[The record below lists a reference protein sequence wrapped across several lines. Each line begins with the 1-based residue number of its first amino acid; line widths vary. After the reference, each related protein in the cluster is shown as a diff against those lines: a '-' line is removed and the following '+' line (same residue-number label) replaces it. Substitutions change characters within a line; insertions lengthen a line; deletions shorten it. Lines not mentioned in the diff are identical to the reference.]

1 MNRIFELM
9 KKGYFVQDP
18 QILSLM
24 DDEEFKK
31 FLLFLPKSNEPRIL
45 KKEDVITFLQ
55 KIRRE
60 ISIRIFEPQIKQKIS
75 NLDLLNILRERYN
88 FLSSI
93 IKKKLLFFNLL
104 SINKISKKYR
114 TFSLIGMVYEINGK
128 KITIDDLSSKIDIW
142 IEDEEKLKL
151 IEEDCVIGVKCY
163 WKNDEIYVNEVIFP
177 EFEEKNNLE
186 EVKEFRIGIFNKDID
201 IDVDI
206 VIQLDKENK
215 ILKNKVYVNSSFPVH
230 QIYVNNSLILIINLR
245 HVKFNINKFLKLRLV
260 TSKSQEI
267 LNFGGDF
274 FLIKNKPSLII
285 TLNSNKEE
293 INKIDDI
300 FLVNLTNLSENN
312 YFIDLKEEKIFKV

>member
-18 QILSLM
+18 QILSLI

-60 ISIRIFEPQIKQKIS
+60 ISIRIFEPQIRQKIS

-151 IEEDCVIGVKCY
+151 IEEDCVIGAKCY

-201 IDVDI
+201 TNVDI

-215 ILKNKVYVNSSFPVH
+215 ILKNKVYVNSSFPVY

-285 TLNSNKEE
+285 TFNSDKEE